1 MAVEIDSYIWQVG
14 NNISSF
20 KDILRQALLSKN
32 VGKKE
37 RLLLVLII

>member
-1 MAVEIDSYIWQVG
+1 MVVEIVSYIWEEG

-32 VGKKE
+32 VGKE
-37 RLLLVLII
+37 GRLVLVLII